1 VKSGDRIVSAHSG
14 LSYEVSDLGIMHPE
28 PVSRLKLG
36 TGQVGFLV
44 LNMKS
49 TRDAHIGDTFYH
61 ASTPFSAIQVLPGFR
76 PAKSMV
82 FSGLFPVDTNDY
94 PHFSEAIDRLTLNDA
109 SVTVTKETSTALG
122 QGFRLGFLGTL
133 HADVFRERMEE
144 EYQANVINTLPTV
157 PYRIRYKTGEDVF
170 IRNPAEFPDLS
181 QHDKVAAFFEPF
193 VLGTMIFPAEYLG
206 PLMELCGNRRGE
218 QIDYSYLDDE
228 RVMMKYRLPMA
239 EALTDFYD
247 QLKSRSSG
255 YASFDYEEAGYAESD
270 LVKVNI
276 LLNGKAV
283 DALSSVV
290 HRSQALPVAK
300 DWVRKLSRVID
311 RQLFDIAIQA
321 SVENK
326 IVARESCV
334 FLY

>member
-1 VKSGDRIVSAHSG
+1 M
-14 LSYEVSDLGIMHPE
+14 L
-28 PVSRLKLG
+28 LG
-36 TGQVGFLV
+36 TGQVGYLV

-61 ASTPFSAIQVLPGFR
+61 ASTPSSAIQVLPGFR

-109 SVTVTKETSTALG
+109 SVSVTKETSSALG

-144 EYQANVINTLPTV
+144 EYQANVITTMPTV
-157 PYRIRYKTGEDVF
+157 PYMIRYKTGEETF
-170 IRNPAEFPDLS
+170 IRNPAEFPDIS
-181 QHDKVAAFFEPF
+181 QHDKVSAFLEPH

-218 QIDYSYLDDE
+218 QQDYSYLDDA
-228 RVMMKYRLPMA
+228 RIIMKYKLPMA
-239 EALTDFYD
+239 EALTDFFD

-255 YASFDYEEAGYAESD
+255 YATFDYEESGYAESD

-283 DALSSVV
+283 DALSSIV
-290 HRSQALPVAK
+290 HRSQAIPVAK
-300 DWVRKLSRVID
+300 EWVRKLSKVID
-311 RQLFDIAIQA
+311 RQLFEIAIQA

-326 IVARESCV
+326 IVARESYGFC
-334 FLY
+334 L